1 MKKYIVILLASIAI
15 TSCTSNQ
22 ENKQV
27 NFNNLSF
34 TDIYTIQVD
43 TLEMDMI
50 SDATQNSIYITYS
63 SNNGLNENILKLN
76 TSTLNPLEITHPD
89 YSESREIE
97 IVNNEIYSISSN
109 DLIKLD
115 LNLNII
121 STNSYFGNNTYYP
134 RLIGYNNT
142 LQLPRGLNNI
152 LEYDINTN
160 IYNYPTPI
168 LTYMFANKNRMDG
181 EIINDVMYAFGGGD
195 MTVTPIQATN
205 EIEIYD
211 YLTNT
216 WNTESLPFNVSE
228 SFTDKYNNYIF
239 VTGNKLDDFSNGFV
253 GLYDTDLHTYTTIT
267 TSIDFS
273 TKSIRGVTILGNDIY
288 IAYMDFPNTLPAL
301 VNVKIAKASLL

>member
-1 MKKYIVILLASIAI
+1 MKKYIIILLASIAI

-34 TDIYTIQVD
+34 SDIYTFQVD

-76 TSTLNPLEITHPD
+76 TLTLNPLEIIHPD
-89 YSESREIE
+89 DSESREIE
-97 IVNNEIYSISSN
+97 IVNNVIYSISAN
-109 DLIKLD
+109 DIIKLD
-115 LNLNII
+115 LSLNIL
-121 STNSYFGNNTYYP
+121 SPNSDLGNNAVYH

-142 LQLPRGLNNI
+142 IQLPRGLNNI
-152 LEYDINTN
+152 LEYDVNINDY
-160 IYNYPTPI
+160 IFNYFPQSK
-168 LTYMFANKNRMDG
+168 YKMDG

-195 MTVTPIQATN
+195 VTVTPIQATN

-211 YLTNT
+211 YLTDT

-239 VTGNKLDDFSNGFV
+239 VAGNKLDDFSNGFI

-301 VNVKIAKASLL
+301 VDVKIAKASLL